1 MFGFFITTVLSR
13 LNLKNCHVE
22 WNEIGDVW
30 LYWDDVKSRIIRNV
44 GERIGFSSGKETKKI
59 TKNEVQ
65 SYLRG
70 SGHTCCDAIKSTKDP
85 AGLPYVHVACL
96 FHLI

>member
-1 MFGFFITTVLSR
+1 MLGKGLDS
-13 LNLKNCHVE
+13 HQ
-22 WNEIGDVW
+22 
-30 LYWDDVKSRIIRNV
+30 VK
-44 GERIGFSSGKETKKI
+44 KQKKI
-59 TKNEVQ
+59 TKNGVQ